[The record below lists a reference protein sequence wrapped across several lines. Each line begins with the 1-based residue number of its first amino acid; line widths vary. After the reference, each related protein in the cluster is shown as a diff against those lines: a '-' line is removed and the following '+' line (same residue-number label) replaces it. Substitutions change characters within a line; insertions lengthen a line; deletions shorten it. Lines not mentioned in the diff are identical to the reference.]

1 MKYILAP
8 LCLSTRTSPG
18 ARWAACVAWLS
29 REQVRVNQTTAARV
43 DGLLAAEA
51 VVEDPSSCPCGENCL
66 RWGQGEG
73 FHNKWRSRRSGIG
86 E

>member
-1 MKYILAP
+1 
-8 LCLSTRTSPG
+8 
-18 ARWAACVAWLS
+18 
-29 REQVRVNQTTAARV
+29 VNQTTAARV